1 MVSPRTSEESEDD
14 PLNFDNDVSHTKDEV
29 DSYLS
34 DKDKSLAMLDRHPA
48 MKKIFLFFNT
58 ALPSSAPV
66 ERLFSIAPLVLTARR
81 NRLKDLLLEILVL
94 LKIIHNL

>member
-1 MVSPRTSEESEDD
+1 MVSPQTSEGSDDD
-14 PLNFDNDVSHTKDEV
+14 PLNFDNDVSPTKDEV

-48 MKKIFLFFNT
+48 MKKVFLTYNT

-81 NRLKDLLLEILVL
+81 NRLKDLLLEMLVL
-94 LKIIHNL
+94 LKISRKL